1 MNANPITQARQIHF
15 IGIGGIGI
23 SALARLALEAGKIV
37 TGSDQSGSLITAELE
52 RLGAKIFVG
61 HRAEQ
66 VTPKT
71 DLVIYT
77 IAVSDHNPELERAR
91 ELGLTIISYPQALG
105 LVSADKYTIAV
116 SGTHGKTTTTA
127 MIAQILL
134 AAGLDPTVIVG
145 SLLTDLSTSR
155 RTNFI
160 QGKSDYLVVE
170 ACEYRRSFLN
180 LSPKILVITNIDN
193 DHLDYFK
200 DWADIESAFAELAGK
215 LPPDGALICD
225 QKNEHLS
232 LALAASQ
239 ARVIDYALV
248 SSAQFNLLVPGEHNV
263 WNAQAALAVA
273 TVLKISPTIAL
284 GALNKFSGTWRR
296 FEYKGKSSRG
306 AAIYDDYGHHPTE
319 IRATLKVAR
328 ERCRGKLWVIFQP
341 HLYSRTKLLFN
352 DFADS
357 FHDAD
362 EVIVTDIYAAREPI
376 DPTVSAEILATAINR
391 QGPTA
396 RYLGDFKL
404 IREELNRV
412 AGPED
417 LILTLGAGDIF
428 LMEQE

>member
-23 SALARLALEAGKIV
+23 SALARLALETGKIV
-37 TGSDQSGSLITAELE
+37 TGSDQSTSLITNELE
-52 RLGAKIFVG
+52 RLGAKIFIG

-66 VTPKT
+66 VGPGT
-71 DLVIYT
+71 DLVVYT
-77 IAVSDHNPELERAR
+77 IAVPDYNPELERAR
-91 ELGLTIISYPQALG
+91 ELGLTTISYPQALG

-127 MIAQILL
+127 MIAKILI

-145 SLLTDLSTSR
+145 SLFKDSKS
-155 RTNFI
+155 NFI

-200 DWADIESAFAELAGK
+200 DLNDIESAFAELAGK
-215 LPPDGALICD
+215 LPADGALICD
-225 QKNEHLS
+225 QKNERLS
-232 LALAASQ
+232 LALAASR
-239 ARVIDYALV
+239 ARVIDYSLV

-273 TVLKISPTIAL
+273 GVLKISPAIAL

-296 FEYKGKSSRG
+296 FEYRGKSARG

-319 IRATLKVAR
+319 IKATLKVAR

-352 DFADS
+352 DFVGS
-357 FHDAD
+357 FRDAD
-362 EVIVTDIYAAREPI
+362 EVIITDIYAAREPI
-376 DPTVSAEILATAINR
+376 DPTVSAEILARAINR
-391 QGPTA
+391 QGPPA
-396 RYLGDFKL
+396 RHLSDFKL
-404 IREELNRV
+404 IQEELNRL

-417 LILTLGAGDIF
+417 LILTLGAGDVF
-428 LMEQE
+428 LVEKE